1 MRVVLVNKSDSVGGA
16 AVVTRRLMEA
26 LRAAGVDAR
35 MLVTD
40 KNTDSPYIDLI
51 GTPLRRKLAFYADRL
66 PIAIANGFSRKTLFK
81 LDAAAHGAG
90 IADHPWVKEA
100 DIVHL
105 NWINQGVLSL
115 NQIRSVI
122 KSGKKIVWTM
132 HDMWNMTGL
141 CHHAEECKRFETPC
155 LCGNCPIL
163 GKRGG
168 KKDFSSRVAKRKRK
182 LYCGAG
188 IAFVAVSNWLAG
200 KASASTL
207 LGKERIEV
215 IPNVFKLGKRSENI
229 GGRIE
234 APGRVRL
241 IFGAARLDDPIKD
254 IDTLI
259 LSLEKL
265 KERESGIASRV
276 SLLLFGGIKDETIL
290 ERIPVEYEYAG
301 VVMDPER
308 VAELYKRSDIIV
320 STSLF
325 ETLPGTLVEGLAYG
339 CMPVSFNRGG
349 QRDIID
355 HGETGCLVEWSAGRE
370 ERALRM
376 ADGIAWC
383 AEELERNPEIRAT
396 KLYSSVERKFSEGA
410 VAGRYKKLY
419 EEILNSLF

>member
-1 MRVVLVNKSDSVGGA
+1 MRVILVNKSDSVGGA

-35 MLVTD
+35 MLVAD

-51 GTPLRRKLAFYADRL
+51 STPLRRKLAFYADRL
-66 PIAIANGFSRKTLFK
+66 PIALANGFSRKTLFK
-81 LDAAAHGAG
+81 LDAAAYGVG
-90 IADHPWVKEA
+90 IADHPWVKSA

-115 NQIRSVI
+115 SQIRRLI
-122 KSGKKIVWTM
+122 KSGKRIVWTM

-141 CHHAEECKRFETPC
+141 CHHAEECKRFETPG

-163 GKRGG
+163 ATLAGRG
-168 KKDFSSRVAKRKRK
+168 DLSARVAKRKQK
-182 LYCGAG
+182 LYSGAG

-200 KASASTL
+200 KASSSTL
-207 LGKERIEV
+207 LGSERVEV
-215 IPNVFKLGKRSENI
+215 IPNVFKLGPLIENI
-229 GGRIE
+229 GERVE

-265 KERESGIASRV
+265 KERAPEIASRV

-290 ERIPVEYEYAG
+290 KRIPVEYEYAG
-301 VVMDPER
+301 VVMDPQK

-355 HGETGCLVEWSAGRE
+355 HGETGCLVEWSADRD
-370 ERALRM
+370 ERAGRM

-383 AEELERNPEIRAT
+383 AKELEREPEMRVA
-396 KLYSSVERKFSEGA
+396 KLYASVERKFSEEA
-410 VAGRYKKLY
+410 VAERYKKLY
-419 EEILNSLF
+419 EELLNSLF